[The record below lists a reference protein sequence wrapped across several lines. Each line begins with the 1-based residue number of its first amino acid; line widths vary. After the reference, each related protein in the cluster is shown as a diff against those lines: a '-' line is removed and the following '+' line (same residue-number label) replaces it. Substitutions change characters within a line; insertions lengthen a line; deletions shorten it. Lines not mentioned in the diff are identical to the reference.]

1 MNKGVGEVL
10 AWNTAALVGGFKSG
24 EPFQNVLFSFNG
36 ALGVS
41 IGLALG
47 DIIADDLGAAIG
59 SLALPGL
66 IGGKVDELLLM
77 MSSAGFV
84 VYFIVKHQNNKVD
97 VQ

>member
-1 MNKGVGEVL
+1 MQGAGNFL
-10 AWNTAALVGGFKSG
+10 AWHTAALVGSFQSN

-47 DIIADDLGAAIG
+47 ELIADDLGAAIG

-66 IGGKVDELLLM
+66 IGGKVDPLLLM
-77 MSSAGFV
+77 MSGAGFI
-84 VYFIVKHQNNKVD
+84 VYFVVKHQNNKPEE
-97 VQ
+97 Q